1 MTWQDSVTLYRDCLR
16 KAPNKPRVHGN
27 LAKALADKGEYEE
40 SIAEGEEALAL
51 GIKGYEVYWVAASN
65 IISCLSRQGKNKDAI
80 ARAKMFL
87 DQAQPWALNKAYSLF
102 LCSLGNI
109 YLQEQEYQLAVENY
123 VKGLKFCLDYSL
135 PYSSTFEANIG
146 SAWDEGLK
154 DGYVFKP
161 IAGLSAHVAPTADE
175 ELAEIFFKLDRDDQS
190 LEYCHKALLKNPSS
204 PLCCRIKGKIEKIQL
219 ANEIQQQ
226 KGTIRS
232 KYFKH
237 PFASKFNFYM
247 ATAYVLMK
255 AGLQGSSVT
264 YVIHEAEKIAPENV
278 DVSLL
283 KSWMLFKN
291 GLFAT
296 AINEIDNAI
305 DRDQDYAQLWINKG
319 IYTLAVHE
327 NIEALSAFNKA
338 MELYPACPH
347 GKQVEAMIIAV
358 EKGLAGKVSTH
369 NSYLIK
375 GAHNG

>member
-1 MTWQDSVTLYRDCLR
+1 
-16 KAPNKPRVHGN
+16 

-175 ELAEIFFKLDRDDQS
+175 ELAEIFFKS
-190 LEYCHKALLKNPSS
+190 
-204 PLCCRIKGKIEKIQL
+204 EKSI
-219 ANEIQQQ
+219 
-226 KGTIRS
+226 TICVAGCVGRS
-232 KYFKH
+232 TDT
-237 PFASKFNFYM
+237 SKRH
-247 ATAYVLMK
+247 
-255 AGLQGSSVT
+255 S
-264 YVIHEAEKIAPENV
+264 
-278 DVSLL
+278 
-283 KSWMLFKN
+283 
-291 GLFAT
+291 
-296 AINEIDNAI
+296 
-305 DRDQDYAQLWINKG
+305 
-319 IYTLAVHE
+319 
-327 NIEALSAFNKA
+327 
-338 MELYPACPH
+338 CP
-347 GKQVEAMIIAV
+347 
-358 EKGLAGKVSTH
+358 
-369 NSYLIK
+369 
-375 GAHNG
+375 